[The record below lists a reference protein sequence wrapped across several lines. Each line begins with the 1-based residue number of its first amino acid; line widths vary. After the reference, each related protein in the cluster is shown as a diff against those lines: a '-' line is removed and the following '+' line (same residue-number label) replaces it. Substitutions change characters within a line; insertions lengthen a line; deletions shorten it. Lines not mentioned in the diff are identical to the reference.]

1 MEDIGSV
8 VKPVHK
14 AAQTAFRGSQESA
27 NLVDREKTKRTKEPP
42 HVNLDLPFELP
53 VTLIETNLI
62 LDLAAKTGLL
72 LLAGLL
78 AFFLARW
85 LLVRGARAF
94 ARRTRSGFDDILLET
109 GFFSRAALLAPAPV
123 FFWGLEF
130 FSGLKGLL
138 DHLIFAY
145 LAVSVVLVL
154 AKLLDGLSAL
164 YRTFQVASRRPIKGY
179 VQLVKLFIYILGG
192 VSVVAIL
199 LGQSPWGL
207 LSGIGAMTAVLIL
220 VFRDTILSLVAG
232 IQMSANDLLHT
243 GDWIEMPAMNADGTV
258 IDIALNTVKVQNWD
272 MTVTAIPTFK
282 FLDTPF
288 KNWESMT
295 KSGGRRI
302 KRAIMIDQSSIRFA
316 DDALKQRL
324 MAVQHLAPFM
334 TMRQKEIDSANAASG
349 ADPSSP
355 LNGRRMTNIGLFRH
369 YALEY
374 LQSHPKIRQDM
385 TLLVR
390 QLQPHADDGLP
401 LELYCFTSETAWAL
415 HEDIKSDIMD
425 HLLAALPE
433 FGLRAYQRN
442 ALVDGRASV

>member
-1 MEDIGSV
+1 MT
-8 VKPVHK
+8 P
-14 AAQTAFRGSQESA
+14 T
-27 NLVDREKTKRTKEPP
+27 
-42 HVNLDLPFELP
+42 LP
-53 VTLIETNLI
+53 VTLIKANPM

-72 LLAGLL
+72 LLAGLI
-78 AFFLARW
+78 AYWLARL

-94 ARRTRSGFDDILLET
+94 ARRTKSNFDDILVES

-130 FSGLKGLL
+130 FAGLKGVLDHAIYVYLALTVILVVTRLL
-138 DHLIFAY
+138 DA
-145 LAVSVVLVL
+145 LAR
-154 AKLLDGLSAL
+154 L
-164 YRTFQVASRRPIKGY
+164 YRTFDVSNRRPIKGY
-179 VQLVKLFIYILGG
+179 VQLVKLFVYILGG
-192 VSVVAIL
+192 ISVVAIL

-207 LSGIGAMTAVLIL
+207 LSGIGAMTAVLML

-272 MTVTAIPTFK
+272 MTVTAVPTFK

-288 KNWESMT
+288 KNWEDMT
-295 KSGGRRI
+295 RSGGRRM

-316 DDALKQRL
+316 DDGLKERL
-324 MAVQHLAPFM
+324 AKVRHL
-334 TMRQKEIDSANAASG
+334 TSYIEQRQKEIDAANAASG
-349 ADPSSP
+349 ADPASP
-355 LNGRRMTNIGLFRH
+355 LNGRRLTNLGLFRR

-374 LQSHPKIRQDM
+374 LRAHPKIRQNM

-401 LELYCFTSETAWAL
+401 LEIYCFTSDTAWAL
-415 HEDIKSDIMD
+415 HEDIVSDIMD

-442 ALVDGRASV
+442 ALVDSRAAG

>member
-1 MEDIGSV
+1 M
-8 VKPVHK
+8 
-14 AAQTAFRGSQESA
+14 
-27 NLVDREKTKRTKEPP
+27 NL
-42 HVNLDLPFELP
+42 NLSFDLP
-53 VTLIETNLI
+53 VTLIDHDPV
-62 LDLAAKTGLL
+62 LDLAAKTGILL
-72 LLAGLL
+72 MAGLL
-78 AFFLARW
+78 AFFLVRA

-94 ARRTRSGFDDILLET
+94 AHRTRSGFDDILLES
-109 GFFSRAALLAPAPV
+109 GFFSRAALLAPPLV
-123 FFWGLEF
+123 FYWGLEF
-130 FSGLKGLL
+130 FSGLKGVL
-138 DHLIFAY
+138 DHLLFAY
-145 LAVSVVLVL
+145 LAVAVVLIL
-154 AKLLDGLSAL
+154 DRLLDALSRL
-164 YRTFQVASRRPIKGY
+164 YRTFEVSNRRPIKGY
-179 VQLVKLFIYILGG
+179 VQLVKLFVYMLGA

-199 LGQSPWGL
+199 LGESPWGL
-207 LSGIGAMTAVLIL
+207 LSGIGAMTAVLML

-232 IQMSANDLLHT
+232 IQMSANDLLHA

-258 IDIALNTVKVQNWD
+258 VDIALNTVKVQNWD

-316 DDALKQRL
+316 DPDLKTRL
-324 MAVQHLAPFM
+324 KKVQHLAPFM
-334 TMRQKEIDSANAASG
+334 AMRQKEIDEVNAASG

-374 LQSHPKIRQDM
+374 LRSHPKIRQDM

-401 LELYCFTSETAWAL
+401 LEIYCFTSETAWAL

-442 ALVDGRASV
+442 ALVDSRAVS

>member
-1 MEDIGSV
+1 MNFNQSF
-8 VKPVHK
+8 
-14 AAQTAFRGSQESA
+14 T
-27 NLVDREKTKRTKEPP
+27 
-42 HVNLDLPFELP
+42 LP
-53 VTLIETNLI
+53 VTLIDADPI
-62 LDLAAKTGLL
+62 LDLATKIGILIVG
-72 LLAGLL
+72 GLL
-78 AFFLARW
+78 AFFLARA
-85 LLVRGARAF
+85 LLVRGGRAF
-94 ARRTRSGFDDILLET
+94 AGRTRNGFDDILLQV
-109 GFFSRAALLAPAPV
+109 GFFSRAALLAPALV

-130 FSGLKGLL
+130 FSGLKGVL
-138 DHLIFAY
+138 DHLIYAY
-145 LAVSVVLVL
+145 LAVAVVLIL
-154 AKLLDGLSAL
+154 SKLLDALSAL
-164 YRTFQVASRRPIKGY
+164 YRTFQVSNRRPIKGY
-179 VQLVKLFIYILGG
+179 VQLIKLFIYMLGG
-192 VSVVAIL
+192 ISVVAIL
-199 LGQSPWGL
+199 LGESPWGL
-207 LSGIGAMTAVLIL
+207 LSGIGAMTAVLML
-220 VFRDTILSLVAG
+220 VFRDTLLSLVAG
-232 IQMSANDLLHT
+232 IQMSANDLLHA
-243 GDWIEMPAMNADGTV
+243 GDWIEMPAMDADGTV

-295 KSGGRRI
+295 QSGGRRI

-316 DDALKQRL
+316 DPELKERL
-324 MAVQHLAPFM
+324 KKVQNLAPFM
-334 TMRQKEIDSANAASG
+334 ALRQKEIDAANAASG

-374 LQSHPKIRQDM
+374 LRSHPKIRQDM

-401 LELYCFTSETAWAL
+401 LEIYCFTSETAWAL

-442 ALVDGRASV
+442 ALVDSRAAE

>member
-1 MEDIGSV
+1 M
-8 VKPVHK
+8 
-14 AAQTAFRGSQESA
+14 
-27 NLVDREKTKRTKEPP
+27 NL
-42 HVNLDLPFELP
+42 NLSFDLP
-53 VTLIETNLI
+53 VTLIDQDPF
-62 LDLAAKTGLL
+62 LDLAAKTGILL
-72 LLAGLL
+72 AAGLL
-78 AFFLARW
+78 AFFLART

-94 ARRTRSGFDDILLET
+94 AHRTRSGFDDILLES
-109 GFFSRAALLAPAPV
+109 GFFSRAALLAPALV

-130 FSGLKGLL
+130 FSGLKGVL

-145 LAVSVVLVL
+145 LAVAVVLIL
-154 AKLLDGLSAL
+154 ARLLDALSRL
-164 YRTFQVASRRPIKGY
+164 YRTFEVSRRRPIKGY
-179 VQLVKLFIYILGG
+179 VQLVKLFIYMLGA

-199 LGQSPWGL
+199 LGESPWGL
-207 LSGIGAMTAVLIL
+207 LSGIGAMTAVLML

-232 IQMSANDLLHT
+232 IQMSANDLLHA

-295 KSGGRRI
+295 QSGGRRI

-316 DDALKQRL
+316 DPELKARL

-334 TMRQKEIDSANAASG
+334 AMRQKEIDAANAESG
-349 ADPSSP
+349 ADASSP

-374 LQSHPKIRQDM
+374 LRSHPHIRQDM

-401 LELYCFTSETAWAL
+401 LEIYCFTSETAWAL

-442 ALVDGRASV
+442 ALVDTRGSE

>member
-1 MEDIGSV
+1 MNPD
-8 VKPVHK
+8 
-14 AAQTAFRGSQESA
+14 
-27 NLVDREKTKRTKEPP
+27 
-42 HVNLDLPFELP
+42 LP
-53 VTLIETNLI
+53 VTLIDANPI

-72 LLAGLL
+72 LLAGLF
-78 AFFLARW
+78 AFFLART
-85 LLVRGARAF
+85 LLERGGRAF
-94 ARRTRSGFDDILLET
+94 ARRTRSGFDDILIET

-138 DHLIFAY
+138 DHLIYAY

-154 AKLLDGLSAL
+154 AKLLDALSRL
-164 YRTFQVASRRPIKGY
+164 YRTFEVSNRRPIKGY
-179 VQLVKLFIYILGG
+179 VQLVKLFIYMLGG
-192 VSVVAIL
+192 ISVVAIL
-199 LGQSPWGL
+199 LGESPWGL
-207 LSGIGAMTAVLIL
+207 LSGIGALTAVLML

-302 KRAIMIDQSSIRFA
+302 KRAVLIDQSSIRFA
-316 DDALKQRL
+316 DEPLKERL
-324 MAVQHLAPFM
+324 MKVQHLAPFM
-334 TMRQKEIDSANAASG
+334 ARRQKEIDADNAASG
-349 ADPSSP
+349 ADPASP
-355 LNGRRMTNIGLFRH
+355 LNGRRMTNLGLFRY

-374 LQSHPKIRQDM
+374 LRSHPKIRQDM

-401 LELYCFTSETAWAL
+401 LEIYCFTNETAWAL
-415 HEDIKSDIMD
+415 HEDIKSGIMD

-442 ALVDGRASV
+442 ALVDGRSPA

>member
-1 MEDIGSV
+1 
-8 VKPVHK
+8 VK
-14 AAQTAFRGSQESA
+14 
-27 NLVDREKTKRTKEPP
+27 
-42 HVNLDLPFELP
+42 LDLSFDLP
-53 VTLIETNLI
+53 VTLIVTNPI
-62 LDLAAKTGLL
+62 LDIAAKTGLL

-78 AFFLARW
+78 AFFLAKA
-85 LLVRGARAF
+85 LLIRGGRAF
-94 ARRTRSGFDDILLET
+94 ARRTRSGFDDILLES

-130 FSGLKGLL
+130 FSGLKGVL
-138 DHLIFAY
+138 DHLIYAY

-154 AKLLDGLSAL
+154 ANLLDALSAL
-164 YRTFQVASRRPIKGY
+164 YRTFKVASRRPIKGY
-179 VQLVKLFIYILGG
+179 VQLIKLFIYMLGG

-199 LGQSPWGL
+199 LGESPWGL
-207 LSGIGAMTAVLIL
+207 LSGVGAMTAVLMLI
-220 VFRDTILSLVAG
+220 FRDTILSLVAG

-243 GDWIEMPAMNADGTV
+243 GDWIEMPAMNADGSV

-295 KSGGRRI
+295 LSGGRRI
-302 KRAIMIDQSSIRFA
+302 KRAIMIDQSSICFA
-316 DDALKQRL
+316 DDALKEHL
-324 MAVQHLAPFM
+324 MAVQHLAPFI
-334 TMRQKEIDSANAASG
+334 TMRQKEINAANEVSG
-349 ADPSSP
+349 ADPASP
-355 LNGRRMTNIGLFRH
+355 LNGRRLTNTGLFRH
-369 YALEY
+369 YVLEY
-374 LQSHPKIRQDM
+374 LHSHPKIRQDM

-401 LELYCFTSETAWAL
+401 LEIYCFTSETAWAL

-442 ALVDGRASV
+442 ALVDMRGIVQARS

>member
-1 MEDIGSV
+1 MNFN
-8 VKPVHK
+8 
-14 AAQTAFRGSQESA
+14 Q
-27 NLVDREKTKRTKEPP
+27 
-42 HVNLDLPFELP
+42 PFTLP
-53 VTLIETNLI
+53 VTLIDADPI
-62 LDLAAKTGLL
+62 LDLAAKTGILI
-72 LLAGLL
+72 AGGLL
-78 AFFLARW
+78 AFFLART
-85 LLVRGARAF
+85 LLMRGGRAF
-94 ARRTRSGFDDILLET
+94 AGRTQNGFDDILLQV
-109 GFFSRAALLAPAPV
+109 GFFSRAALLAPALV

-130 FSGLKGLL
+130 FSGLKGVL
-138 DHLIFAY
+138 DHLIYAY
-145 LAVSVVLVL
+145 LAVAVVLIL
-154 AKLLDGLSAL
+154 SKLLDALSSL
-164 YRTFQVASRRPIKGY
+164 YRTFQVSNRRPIKGY
-179 VQLVKLFIYILGG
+179 VQLIKLFIYMLGG
-192 VSVVAIL
+192 ISVVAIL
-199 LGQSPWGL
+199 LGESPWGL
-207 LSGIGAMTAVLIL
+207 LSGIGAMTAVLML
-220 VFRDTILSLVAG
+220 VFRDTLLSLVAG
-232 IQMSANDLLHT
+232 IQMSANDLLHA

-295 KSGGRRI
+295 QSGGRRI

-316 DDALKQRL
+316 DPELKERL
-324 MAVQHLAPFM
+324 KKVQDLAPFM
-334 TMRQKEIDSANAASG
+334 ALRQKEIDAANAASG

-374 LQSHPKIRQDM
+374 LRSHPKIRQDM

-401 LELYCFTSETAWAL
+401 LEIYCFTSETAWAL

-425 HLLAALPE
+425 HLLAALPV

-442 ALVDGRASV
+442 ALVDSRAAG

>member
-1 MEDIGSV
+1 M
-8 VKPVHK
+8 
-14 AAQTAFRGSQESA
+14 
-27 NLVDREKTKRTKEPP
+27 
-42 HVNLDLPFELP
+42 NLDLQLDLP
-53 VTLIETNLI
+53 ATLIEASPI
-62 LDLAAKTGLL
+62 LDLAAKTGIM

-78 AFFLARW
+78 AFFLTRT
-85 LLVRGARAF
+85 LLLRGARAF
-94 ARRTRSGFDDILLET
+94 SRRTRNGFDDFLLET
-109 GFFSRAALLAPAPV
+109 GFFSRAALLAPALV

-130 FSGLKGLL
+130 FSGLKGVL
-138 DHLIFAY
+138 DRLVFAY
-145 LAVSVVLVL
+145 LAVSVVLIL
-154 AKLLDGLSAL
+154 ATLLDALSNL
-164 YRTFQVASRRPIKGY
+164 YRTFEVSSRRPIKGY
-179 VQLVKLFIYILGG
+179 VQLVKLFIYMLGA

-199 LGQSPWGL
+199 LGESPWGL
-207 LSGIGAMTAVLIL
+207 LSGIGAMTAVLML
-220 VFRDTILSLVAG
+220 VFRDTLLSLVAG
-232 IQMSANDLLHT
+232 IQISANDLMHT

-316 DDALKQRL
+316 DRELKERL
-324 MAVQHLAPFM
+324 MAVQHLAPFIA
-334 TMRQKEIDSANAASG
+334 MRQKEIDAANAASG
-349 ADPSSP
+349 ADPASP
-355 LNGRRMTNIGLFRH
+355 LNGRRMTNVGLFRR

-374 LQSHPKIRQDM
+374 LRSHPKIRQDM

-401 LELYCFTSETAWAL
+401 LEIYCFTSETAWAL
-415 HEDIKSDIMD
+415 HEDIQSDIMD

-442 ALVDGRASV
+442 ALVDGRSAI